1 MAVQPDFA
9 SVRVLVVGKTD
20 ESRAAS
26 AGDLECVLE
35 RLGDGV
41 TIESRSPH
49 EDLAKDLA
57 PDRLDLLVID
67 GGFGP
72 EAAVLRQLDRLAGF
86 GPPLLVVLPRADDDL
101 ALRFFRAGAD
111 QCVCV
116 GPDFDDVL
124 CETALELMGDW
135 RAERERGRV
144 EKHVQWLEGLNDAIV
159 NRLPSA
165 LVVVAVDDAVV
176 SVNPEASRLF
186 ALAPSQAA
194 GCALAHVCPEAL
206 YRDAAL
212 GDLVASARRGDP
224 AQARRARLYEGERL
238 SRAYDVQAQKLDVEG
253 RVLLVLNDVTA
264 SERQAERIDELQRYN
279 ANLVQNMN
287 SALVVVD
294 GDARIQFANPMAERL
309 LGRAPGEL
317 AGLAIADCFA
327 PQDTGVAML
336 MRVLETG
343 ERVQGAESA
352 LLARDGRAV
361 PVGVSC
367 SPLRDAP
374 GRTHGAVAVFQDLS
388 EIKQLERQVV
398 QNEKMASIGQL
409 AAGVAHEINN
419 PVGFIHANLFQL
431 NEYLQDLDGVFDGV
445 EALQQVIARGGLA
458 AEVAEASQA
467 LQGIAEKVDL
477 DYLRGDLRK
486 AVEESQEGT
495 ERIRHIV
502 RDLRGFSRADNDR
515 SALADINEC
524 IESTANIVWTMSR
537 HSVALER
544 DYGEVPRLRCR
555 PMQIKQVVMNL
566 LVNACQAI
574 VERGPDCD
582 VPGEVRVRTRARD
595 GGVWIE
601 VRDNGVG
608 IAPEVQARIFD
619 PFFTT
624 KDVGSGTGL
633 GLSTS
638 YGIVERHRGEIRA
651 ASELGVGTTFEVF
664 LPDQGGCD
672 EALADEA
679 PTEDAQQP
687 TSFEGAR

>member
-1 MAVQPDFA
+1 MAAHPHVEA
-9 SVRVLVVGKTD
+9 VRILVVGEAD

-26 AGDLECVLE
+26 ASEFERVLG
-35 RLGDGV
+35 RIGDGV
-41 TIESRSPH
+41 EIESRSPH
-49 EDLAKDLA
+49 EDLAKDFV

-72 EAAVLRQLDRLAGF
+72 QAAVLRQLDRLAGF
-86 GPPLLVVLPRADDDL
+86 GPPLLVVLPRADDEL
-101 ALRFFRAGAD
+101 ALRCFRAGAD

-116 GPDFDDVL
+116 GPDFADVL
-124 CETALELMGDW
+124 CEAALELIGDW

-144 EKHVQWLEGLNDAIV
+144 EKHVEWLEGLNDAIV
-159 NRLPSA
+159 NRLPAA
-165 LVVVAVDDAVV
+165 LVVVAADDAVV

-186 ALAPSQAA
+186 SLSPSQAQ
-194 GCALAHVCPEAL
+194 GRALSQVCPEAL

-224 AQARRARLYEGERL
+224 PQARRARLYDGERL

-253 RVLLVLNDVTA
+253 RVLLVLNEVTA

-279 ANLVQNMN
+279 ANLIQNMN
-287 SALVVVD
+287 SALVVV
-294 GDARIQFANPMAERL
+294 GPDARIQFANPMAERL
-309 LGRAPGEL
+309 LGRSPGEL
-317 AGLAIADCFA
+317 VGLAIADCFA
-327 PQDTGVAML
+327 PEDTGLSLLTRA
-336 MRVLETG
+336 LETG
-343 ERVQGAESA
+343 ERVQGAECA
-352 LLARDGRAV
+352 LVARDGCAV

-374 GRTHGAVAVFQDLS
+374 GRTRGAVAVFQDLS

-431 NEYLQDLDGVFDGV
+431 GEYLQDLEGVFDGV
-445 EALQQVIARGGLA
+445 EALQQVIAGGGDA
-458 AEVAEASQA
+458 AAVAEASQS
-467 LQGIAEKVDL
+467 LQGVAEKIAL

-524 IESTANIVWTMSR
+524 IDSTANIVWTMSR
-537 HSVALER
+537 HAVTLVR

-566 LVNACQAI
+566 LLNACQAI
-574 VERGPDCD
+574 VERGADCD

-601 VRDNGVG
+601 IRDNGVG
-608 IAPEVQARIFD
+608 IPPEVQARIFD

-651 ASELGVGTTFEVF
+651 ASEPGIGTSFEVF
-664 LPDQGGCD
+664 LPNQTNTD
-672 EALADEA
+672 EAVVGGA
-679 PTEDAQQP
+679 PQP
-687 TSFEGAR
+687 TPDEGAR